1 MKRNSGGRYKI
12 FKYQYISVLQ
22 LTHLHF
28 QIIVSDADESVQLV
42 FPSLF
47 HHTTCL
53 NSTLITS
60 SLSLISSCSL
70 LLSHFLISSVF
81 IFALL
86 TRYFFPIFYKTF
98 LQSAVCFY
106 FPLFC
111 YMTLTRPR
119 AGKRKCPRIRHN
131 FGWLVCSNN
140 VSSCNWKQACV
151 ADFVNPKRSLDR
163 FDFAGIHNKS
173 ESATIRKSWKIIV
186 KRKEKR

>member
-1 MKRNSGGRYKI
+1 MQSI
-12 FKYQYISVLQ
+12 
-22 LTHLHF
+22 
-28 QIIVSDADESVQLV
+28 ESVQLV

-70 LLSHFLISSVF
+70 LLSHFLDF
-81 IFALL
+81 LRFYFALL
-86 TRYFFPIFYKTF
+86 TRYFFHIFYKTF

-106 FPLFC
+106 FPLHVFC
-111 YMTLTRPR
+111 YMTLTHPR

-131 FGWLVCSNN
+131 FGWLVYSNN

-151 ADFVNPKRSLDR
+151 AAFVNPKRSLDR

-173 ESATIRKSWKIIV
+173 ESATIRKLGIIIV
-186 KRKEKR
+186 KRK